1 MRKSANSSIDAF
13 MNENEP
19 PSELVQTFGQYDTEQ
34 NKHEQRDLVKMQMQ
48 LPARLKDVSHPHV
61 KQCVAEFSDK
71 ITEKFEKQLA
81 DSVHY
86 TAKFME
92 EDDGYYIVFRN
103 GHEHNPRKAVW
114 DSRYIS
120 CLFECV
126 CLTRKSSQSHC
137 RHISKLP

>member
-1 MRKSANSSIDAF
+1 
-13 MNENEP
+13 
-19 PSELVQTFGQYDTEQ
+19 
-34 NKHEQRDLVKMQMQ
+34 MQMQ
-48 LPARLKDVSHPHV
+48 LPAQLKEVSHPHV

-71 ITEKFEKQLA
+71 ITEKFEKQVV